1 MFAKILFL
9 ISMLLISPAQADIL
23 GAGDRPGDYTVNAYE
38 FDPQSFMDGYAN
50 LRNQLRQV
58 KKDLSM
64 TDNGEVEF
72 EAGVRRELQS
82 WQEFVRQRNAL
93 DHAKEIAIRHGNEDY
108 FALDM
113 MKRQAKNLTHDAAL
127 LYPQIKHHLE
137 SVHWVNPR
145 NADPASEHFVLPE

>member
-1 MFAKILFL
+1 MQTKILF
-9 ISMLLISPAQADIL
+9 IIIMLLTSPAQADIL
-23 GAGDRPGDYTVNAYE
+23 GAGDRPSDYAVNAYQ
-38 FDPQSFMDGYAN
+38 FDPQSFMDAYAN

-72 EAGVRRELQS
+72 EAGVRRDLQS

-113 MKRQAKNLTHDAAL
+113 MKRQAKNLAHDAAK

-137 SVHWVNPR
+137 SVHWVNQR
-145 NADPASEHFVLPE
+145 NADPASEHFVPPE